1 MLRRGILSRFFA
13 LDTGHHAMRRKLVVG
28 NWKLN
33 GSLQANAALIAT
45 FRQRFQPADGAVCG
59 LCVPAVY
66 LAQMVGLLAET
77 GIQPGAQ
84 DVSREQQGAF
94 TGEVSAA
101 MLADVGARLCIVGHS
116 ERRALF
122 GDTDEQVAVK
132 FGRAQA
138 AGLMPILCVGETL
151 AEREA
156 GVTDAVVIRQLDA
169 VLAMHDQSVL
179 KNAVVAYEP
188 VWAIG
193 TGKTATREQAQ
204 AVHATIRER
213 LTKVDAA
220 LAADMPILYGGSV
233 KAANAADLFAMPDVD
248 GGLVGGASLDA
259 QEFAGIWNAMRA
271 RVGSQG
277 K

>member
-1 MLRRGILSRFFA
+1 
-13 LDTGHHAMRRKLVVG
+13 MRRKLVVG

-33 GSLQANAALIAT
+33 GSLQANAALIAA
-45 FRQRFQPADGAVCG
+45 FRQRFEPVSGAQCG

-66 LAQMVGLLAET
+66 LQQVASLLAGSE
-77 GIQPGAQ
+77 IVPGAQ
-84 DVSREQQGAF
+84 DASRELQGAY

-101 MLADVGARLCIVGHS
+101 MLADAGGKLCIVGHS

-122 GDTDEQVAVK
+122 GDTDELVAVK
-132 FGRAQA
+132 FGRVKA
-138 AGLMPILCVGETL
+138 AGLVPILCVGETL

-169 VLAMHDQSVL
+169 VLAMHGRSAL
-179 KNAVVAYEP
+179 ENAVVAYEP

-204 AVHATIRER
+204 AVHAVIRAR
-213 LTKVDAA
+213 LAGVDQA
-220 LAADMPILYGGSV
+220 LSADMPVLYGGSV
-233 KAANAADLFAMPDVD
+233 KAANAAELFAMPDVD

-259 QEFAGIWNAMRA
+259 QEFAGIWNAMRS
-271 RVGSQG
+271 GLMD

>member
-1 MLRRGILSRFFA
+1 
-13 LDTGHHAMRRKLVVG
+13 MRRKLVVG

-33 GSLQANAALIAT
+33 GSLQGNAALIAA
-45 FRQRFQPADGAVCG
+45 FRQRFEPSPGADCG
-59 LCVPAVY
+59 VCVPTVY
-66 LAQMVGLLAET
+66 LQQVAGLFAGSGLLA
-77 GIQPGAQ
+77 GAQ
-84 DVSREQQGAF
+84 DASREQSGAY

-101 MLADVGARLCIVGHS
+101 MLAEVGARMCIVGHS

-132 FGRAQA
+132 FGRVKA
-138 AGLMPILCVGETL
+138 AGMTPILCVGETL

-156 GVTDAVVIRQLDA
+156 GVTDAVVVRQLEA
-169 VLAMHDQSVL
+169 VLGLHGRATLED
-179 KNAVVAYEP
+179 AVVAYEP

-204 AVHATIRER
+204 AVHAVIRSR
-213 LTKVDAA
+213 LAQVDAG
-220 LAADMPILYGGSV
+220 LAAELPILYGGSV

-259 QEFAGIWNAMRA
+259 QEFAGIWNAMRS
-271 RVGSQG
+271 RLTS
-277 K
+277 